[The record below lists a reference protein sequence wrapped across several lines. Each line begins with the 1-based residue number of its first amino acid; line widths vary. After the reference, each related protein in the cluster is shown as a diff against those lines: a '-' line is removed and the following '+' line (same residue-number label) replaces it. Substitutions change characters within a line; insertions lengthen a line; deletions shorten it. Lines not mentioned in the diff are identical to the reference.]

1 MIKILNFKFSN
12 KQLKYLT
19 SFIILIFFST
29 IFQTLINKEREIIYN
44 PDDNYHQLAK
54 SNNFHN
60 CKKNKCFEKNLY
72 TLKTKKELQD
82 DENYS
87 FERQIHRLIIS
98 YHPLYTLILNRI
110 SNIENSFEVQKK
122 FHLFLTILSALIIF
136 LIIKNHVDQK
146 YIILFTVIFAT
157 HFNVIQGYQYISPS
171 LFATILAF
179 YSFFLQFKNRHL
191 SILLFFISIL
201 FHKGAALIFA
211 ISYFTFLIN
220 SLQKINKMN
229 KFKDFFFNEIKFF
242 LIILITLFF
251 SYKFLFTPFINNLQ
265 IFDAYS
271 SMNKSF
277 TEVIENLNFFYEKSF
292 KTIILLNPIL
302 VYFFIKTYFIKVT
315 EKIARLKIFMVLH
328 FIISV
333 LFINGV
339 DTNKLA
345 LISWSIIIL
354 NYLILSFYSLFNSIE
369 FTKIRKFVLILIPV
383 FVVFNLF

>member
-122 FHLFLTILSALIIF
+122 FDL
-136 LIIKNHVDQK
+136 
-146 YIILFTVIFAT
+146 
-157 HFNVIQGYQYISPS
+157 
-171 LFATILAF
+171 
-179 YSFFLQFKNRHL
+179 NR
-191 SILLFFISIL
+191 
-201 FHKGAALIFA
+201 
-211 ISYFTFLIN
+211 
-220 SLQKINKMN
+220 
-229 KFKDFFFNEIKFF
+229 
-242 LIILITLFF
+242 ITL
-251 SYKFLFTPFINNLQ
+251 N
-265 IFDAYS
+265 
-271 SMNKSF
+271 
-277 TEVIENLNFFYEKSF
+277 
-292 KTIILLNPIL
+292 
-302 VYFFIKTYFIKVT
+302 
-315 EKIARLKIFMVLH
+315 
-328 FIISV
+328 
-333 LFINGV
+333 
-339 DTNKLA
+339 
-345 LISWSIIIL
+345 
-354 NYLILSFYSLFNSIE
+354 LILKN
-369 FTKIRKFVLILIPV
+369 K
-383 FVVFNLF
+383 